1 MSWSSRYNSGAEGSA
16 RRETPPAEFMQRVSA
31 RRSTDIRERGVF
43 VRTCRVSSEGNS
55 WADHLSRQRLSPVL
69 AEAAA
74 LGLSVIHLHVPP
86 ALRDLSWLTASH
98 A

>member
-1 MSWSSRYNSGAEGSA
+1 MGRDPHGFFH
-16 RRETPPAEFMQRVSA
+16 ETPSAEFMQRVSA
-31 RRSTDIRERGVF
+31 RRSADIRERGVF

-74 LGLSVIHLHVPP
+74 LGLTLLFTFMCPRHCVTSVG
-86 ALRDLSWLTASH
+86 
-98 A
+98 